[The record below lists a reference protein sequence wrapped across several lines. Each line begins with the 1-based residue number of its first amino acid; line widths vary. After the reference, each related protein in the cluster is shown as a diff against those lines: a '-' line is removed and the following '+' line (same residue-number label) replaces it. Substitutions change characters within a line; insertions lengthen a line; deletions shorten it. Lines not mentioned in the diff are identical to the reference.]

1 MWLDNRYPR
10 VSGLMSTDTVGR
22 LAKYENQRQWQDVF
36 SRNVALAINLIE
48 WEGLPETCDAYFME
62 EMLLFTGKCC
72 ILYDPDWQAYLSLPC
87 TIAAGQNIYYDHS
100 YYKAYSLNYEKVFMA
115 ITHWNATL
123 FDKFAQFSGGDTSP
137 IKGVVF
143 KDNYLEYPMIETIEM
158 YTTKMV
164 DAMRTIDVIAKQLKL
179 PSIIE
184 TDEESKLAIQKAIG
198 MIDENYLAIYANKSI
213 AKALKESK
221 VMLTGVQGQTLEAAW
236 NHYNSL
242 QAQYLTALGINNL
255 NTSDKKERLLVDEV
269 NSNNDSIQ
277 LNIAYRLDMR
287 MHAAENYKAAFGQE
301 ISCKLRHDY
310 EEAAMDSIMQNGGEG
325 GGNSNYDDARGKQG
339 SERQT
344 V

>member
-1 MWLDNRYPR
+1 
-10 VSGLMSTDTVGR
+10 MSTEIVSR

-36 SRNVALAINLIE
+36 SRNVSMAVNLIE
-48 WEGLPETCDAYFME
+48 WEDLPDTCDAYFIE
-62 EMLLFTGKCC
+62 ELLLFTGKCC
-72 ILYDPDWQAYLSLPC
+72 ILYDPEWGAYLSLPC

-115 ITHWNATL
+115 ITHWNASL
-123 FDKFAQFSGGDTSP
+123 FNKFAEFSGGDTST
-137 IKGVVF
+137 IKGVVI
-143 KDNYLEYPMIETIEM
+143 KDNYLEYPLIETIEM
-158 YTTKMV
+158 YTNKMV
-164 DAMRTIDVIAKQLKL
+164 DAMRTIDIVSKQLKF

-184 TDEESKLAIQKAIG
+184 TDEESKIALQKAMA
-198 MIDENYLAIYANKSI
+198 MIDENYLAIYSNKAI

-221 VMLTGVQGQTLEAAW
+221 VMLTGVQAQILEAAW
-236 NHYNSL
+236 NHYNSV

-287 MHAAENYKAAFGQE
+287 MHAAENYKAAFGKE

-310 EEAAMDSIMQNGGEG
+310 AEQAEESIMQNGGVG
-325 GGNSNYDDARGKQG
+325 GGNSYNDDARGKQ
-339 SERQT
+339 ST
-344 V
+344 